1 VNDVR
6 LASMEEKVFHNLWKS
21 VAPSKVIA
29 FSWKRLHDRL
39 ITKRNLVHR
48 PVIPIEESRDSVLC
62 VGVEE
67 SAVHLFLDCEVCS
80 KMCMKC
86 SNGWVL

>member
-48 PVIPIEESRDSVLC
+48 QVIPVEESRDFVLC
-62 VGVEE
+62 VGKEE
-67 SAVHLFLDCEVCS
+67 SSVHLFLHCKFCS
-80 KMCMKC
+80 KVCMKC
-86 SNGWVL
+86 SSGLVL